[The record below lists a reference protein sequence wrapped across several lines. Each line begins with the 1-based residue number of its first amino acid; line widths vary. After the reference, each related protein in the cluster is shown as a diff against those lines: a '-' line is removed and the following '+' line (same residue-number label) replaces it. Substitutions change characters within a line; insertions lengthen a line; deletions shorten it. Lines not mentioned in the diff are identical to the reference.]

1 VSAPAPIDRGLRNLA
16 LLVAGCF
23 FMEMFDGTMVVTAA
37 PRIAASLHVPSS
49 SVGLVVTAY
58 LVTLAVLIPV
68 SGWLTARWG
77 MRPVFLSAIAIF
89 TLGSLACAASPTL
102 GVLIAARVLQGVGGA
117 MMVPV
122 GRLTVIS
129 RATKANLMR
138 VVSFVAWPGL
148 IAPVIAPLVGGV
160 ITTYTSWGWLF
171 LVNLPLGAIA
181 FAAAWR
187 LVRSTATD
195 APGPLDRV
203 GVLLT
208 CSGLAGLTYAAHLA
222 SQSGSPWP
230 LVAGMTAASVLL
242 LAASVRHLRHH
253 PAPLLNLRTLRVPT
267 FRASVTGSGVYWLVV
282 GAAPFLLPLL
292 FQNEFHWSPVKSG
305 AVVLFLFVGN
315 VGIKPTTTF
324 LLNRFGF
331 RSVLSVSTAALAA
344 TMLVCGVLTAATP
357 LVLIAAIV
365 LVSGAARSA
374 ALTCYVTMA
383 FSDVPTE
390 QMPQANTLFAT
401 NTQLAAGLGVAV
413 ATVALR
419 LGGPLSDL
427 LPGQP
432 GTTGPYTIA
441 FVLLAL
447 IALVSTAGALR
458 LHPGAGDAVR
468 HPAPTRRQRP
478 RRERSVAASGFVEE

>member
-1 VSAPAPIDRGLRNLA
+1 VSATAPIDRGLRNLA
-16 LLVAGCF
+16 LLVAGCY
-23 FMEMFDGTMVVTAA
+23 FMEAFDGTMVITAA
-37 PRIAASLHVPSS
+37 PKIGASLGVPAS

-58 LVTLAVLIPV
+58 LVTLAVLIPL

-89 TLGSLACAASPTL
+89 ALGSLACAASPTL

-129 RATKANLMR
+129 RASKANLMR

-148 IAPVIAPLVGGV
+148 IAPVIAPLVGGL
-160 ITTYTSWGWLF
+160 ITTYASWRWLF

-187 LVRSTATD
+187 LVRPATTEP
-195 APGPLDRV
+195 PGPLDRV

-208 CSGLAGLTYAAHLA
+208 CGGLAGLTYAAHLA
-222 SQSGSPWP
+222 SQTASPWP
-230 LVAGMTAASVLL
+230 LVAGMMAASALL
-242 LAASVRHLRHH
+242 LAASVRHLRRH
-253 PAPLLNLRTLRVPT
+253 PAPLLNLRTLQVPT
-267 FRASVTGSGVYWLVV
+267 FRASVKGSGVHWLVV

-315 VGIKPTTTF
+315 VGIKPSTTF

-331 RSVLSVSTAALAA
+331 RTVLSVSTAALAA
-344 TMLVCGVLTAATP
+344 TLLLCGLLTATTP
-357 LVLIAAIV
+357 VALIAALV
-365 LVSGAARSA
+365 LLSGAARSVGF
-374 ALTCYVTMA
+374 TCYITMA

-390 QMPQANTLFAT
+390 MMRPANTLYAT
-401 NTQLAAGLGVAV
+401 NAQLAAGLGVAV

-419 LGGPLSDL
+419 LGGPVDGL
-427 LPGQP
+427 LPGHP
-432 GTTGPYTIA
+432 GATAPYTIA
-441 FVLLAL
+441 FALLAL
-447 IALVSTAGALR
+447 IALIPTIAALR
-458 LHPGAGDAVR
+458 LHPSAGDAVR
-468 HPAPTRRQRP
+468 HPSRARRRLV
-478 RRERSVAASGFVEE
+478 RRERPVATSDQR

>member
-1 VSAPAPIDRGLRNLA
+1 VSASAPIDRGLRNLA

-23 FMEMFDGTMVVTAA
+23 FMEAFDGTMVITAA
-37 PRIAASLHVPSS
+37 PKIAASLHVPSS

-58 LVTLAVLIPV
+58 LVTLAVLIPL
-68 SGWLTARWG
+68 SGWMTARWG

-89 TLGSLACAASPTL
+89 ALGSLACAASPTL

-148 IAPVIAPLVGGV
+148 IAPVIAPLVGGL
-160 ITTYTSWGWLF
+160 ITTYASWRWLF
-171 LVNLPLGAIA
+171 IVNLPLGAIA

-208 CSGLAGLTYAAHLA
+208 CGGLAGLTYAAHLA
-222 SQSGSPWP
+222 SQTGSAWP
-230 LVAGMTAASVLL
+230 LVAAITAASALL
-242 LAASVRHLRHH
+242 LAASARHLRRH
-253 PAPLLNLRTLRVPT
+253 PAPLLDLRTLRVPT
-267 FRASVTGSGVYWLVV
+267 FRASVRGSGVHWLIV

-305 AVVLFLFVGN
+305 ALVLFLFAGN

-331 RSVLSVSTAALAA
+331 RSVLSASTAVLAA
-344 TMLVCGVLTAATP
+344 TMLVCGFLTAATP
-357 LVLIAAIV
+357 LALIAA
-365 LVSGAARSA
+365 LLLLCGAARSIGF
-374 ALTCYVTMA
+374 TCYVTMA

-390 QMPQANTLFAT
+390 LMRPANTLYAT
-401 NTQLAAGLGVAV
+401 NSQLAAGLGVAV

-419 LGGPLSDL
+419 LGGPLGDV
-427 LPGQP
+427 LPGHA
-432 GTTGPYTIA
+432 GATAPYTIA
-441 FVLLAL
+441 FALLAL
-447 IALVSTAGALR
+447 IALIPTIAALR
-458 LHPGAGDAVR
+458 LHPSAGDAVR
-468 HPAPTRRQRP
+468 HPSRARDWPL
-478 RRERSVAASGFVEE
+478 RRERPVAASDQR